1 MSEAKNQKRI
11 KRRKTKGSF
20 AVYIKKVLSPIEGI
34 RINTSALNMINGLV
48 VLLAEKI
55 ALKAHSL
62 TSQHGKST
70 VSAKAVIAAFGLVLD
85 DTLSTIAIDA
95 AKKAM
100 DTYSKNTEGNEVF
113 ARREN
118 GAGIL
123 FSVSVADYFLRLKSS
138 SSFSLNRDA
147 PVASAAGLQAVA
159 SFALDAIIEHVKKGS
174 TKTIS
179 PRNIVIVFN
188 DNPVLSS
195 LMKENNIVM
204 LHGGVS
210 PFIDSRLT
218 EIPEDV
224 KKKRATQ
231 RRKSAQQRKKEAGGK
246 EVKRGHKHLPGK
258 KALTLVKEYQ
268 KSTSKVLQA
277 EKFQRTLREITSSF
291 KSNGTS
297 KQRFSKDTPL
307 LIQLYV
313 ELIVANLFRAAQN
326 IALNAGKLG
335 VCEEHLSEASKLMNL
350 PEPAKTEFPLTQNG
364 IRHLSYK
371 GGVIRLGESSYSYIS
386 RLVMTIVTEIMRAVV
401 VIIEYCGLST
411 IKPAHVTQAVLDA
424 RGDNIL

>member
-1 MSEAKNQKRI
+1 MSEAKIQKRT

-20 AVYIKKVLSPIEGI
+20 AVYIKKVLSPVEGV
-34 RINTSALNMINGLV
+34 RISTLGLNMINGLV

-62 TSQHGKST
+62 TAQHGKST
-70 VSAKAVIAAFGLVLD
+70 VSSKSVLAAFGLILD
-85 DTLSTIAIDA
+85 EQLSSIAID
-95 AKKAM
+95 KANEAM
-100 DTYSKNTEGNEVF
+100 KTYSKNTEGETVF

-123 FSVSVADYFLRLKSS
+123 FSVSVADYFLRLKLS

-147 PVASAAGLQAVA
+147 PVAFAAGLQAVI

-179 PRNIVIVFN
+179 PRNIVLVFN
-188 DNPVLSS
+188 ANPVLAS
-195 LMKENNIVM
+195 LMKENRVVM

-231 RRKSAQQRKKEAGGK
+231 RRKSAQKRKKESGDK
-246 EVKRGHKHLPGK
+246 EATRSHKHLPGR
-258 KALTLVKEYQ
+258 KAITRVKEYQ

-277 EKFQRTLREITSSF
+277 ETFQRALREIASSF
-291 KSNGTS
+291 KSSENT
-297 KQRFSKDTPL
+297 KQRFSKETPL

-313 ELIVANLFRAAQN
+313 ELVVANLFKVSQN
-326 IALNAGKLG
+326 IALNAGKQG
-335 VCEEHLSEASKLMNL
+335 VCEDHLSEASKLMNL
-350 PEPAKTEFPLTQNG
+350 PEPAETEFPLTQNG

-386 RLVMTIVTEIMRAVV
+386 RLVSAIVTEIMRAVV
-401 VIIEYCGLST
+401 VIIEYRGLST
-411 IKPAHVTQAVLDA
+411 VKPAHATQAIFDA
-424 RGDNIL
+424 CGDNVL